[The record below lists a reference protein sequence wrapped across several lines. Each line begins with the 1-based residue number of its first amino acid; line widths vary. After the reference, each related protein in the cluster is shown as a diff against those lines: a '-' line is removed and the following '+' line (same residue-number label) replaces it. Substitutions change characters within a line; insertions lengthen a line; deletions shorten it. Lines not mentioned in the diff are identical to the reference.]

1 MPAQTGADEGKFLDG
16 SSSFLVSPPPLA
28 VDAAARRSQRA
39 FFLFFLSL
47 AVTIGDFKDLS
58 FETFQPLSGPFA
70 HGQS

>member
-16 SSSFLVSPPPLA
+16 SASFLVSPPPSPSTPPP
-28 VDAAARRSQRA
+28 VARNEL
-39 FFLFFLSL
+39 FFFFFLSL

-70 HGQS
+70 HGES